1 MPEIRYWNY
10 LLESIDV
17 TYKFKTNV
25 LKSLDGEQRFRNRS
39 QPRMVYKLTSKFS
52 DADLEAAETLLR
64 DQMSDTAAY
73 RGKLYIPRP
82 DQGLPAEVV
91 PASYVLPA
99 DSPSDY
105 WYGAND
111 SSTLYTDTWAT
122 NLVTASGDNAS
133 AFLDEAVEGG
143 ETSPTQINFDP
154 TKLREHHKQRP
165 CVFQAGTDIITMGD
179 TLAFESNELGVI
191 VSGADNPFLTYTG
204 SLIGLFYPYE
214 LCRLIAPPEIV
225 RSGYNNN
232 TITLTVMSLSWVS
245 NLDPLNPTLTLDE
258 FGYPLVDFL
267 PVYKT
272 SYSDTIVLPEQI
284 IDYTGIAGF
293 ELTGLGLDHLS
304 NRGFSY
310 DNLDEY
316 NLLQDFLEYVEGKYK
331 KFYAFDDS
339 TSTSREAFRLNEDEI
354 TFNNSSVAGS
364 GKVSMPFKKL
374 EGNNE

>member
-1 MPEIRYWNY
+1 MPELRYWNY
-10 LLESIDV
+10 LLESIEV

-82 DQGLPAEVV
+82 DQGQVSNLIP
-91 PASYVLPA
+91 PTYFLPA
-99 DSPSDY
+99 DIPDDY
-105 WYGAND
+105 WFGTNE
-111 SSTLYTDTWAT
+111 STSVYTDPFETT
-122 NLVTASGDNAS
+122 NVTASGDTVRS
-133 AFLDEAVEGG
+133 LSDEAALGG
-143 ETSPTQINFDP
+143 ELTPTQLYFDP
-154 TKLREHHKQRP
+154 TKLREHHKGNSY
-165 CVFQAGTDIITMGD
+165 VFQTRGEIITLD
-179 TLAFESNELGVI
+179 PSVLDLELNESGLLVT
-191 VSGADNPFLTYTG
+191 ALDNPLKPLG
-204 SLIGLFYPYE
+204 NVAGAFYPYE

-232 TITLTVMSLSWVS
+232 TITLTVMSLSWES

-258 FGYPLVDFL
+258 FGYPQVDFL

-310 DNLDEY
+310 NSLDEY

-339 TSTSREAFRLNEDEI
+339 TSASREAFRLNVDEI
-354 TFNNSSVAGS
+354 TFTNSVVAGL

-374 EGNNE
+374 EGSNE